1 MDTLNNL
8 LAGFAAALHVG
19 PLLGILLGVFVGS
32 LVGALPGIGPV
43 GAMAVLLP
51 LSFALDPN
59 TGLLMIIGIFLGA
72 QYGGSTTS
80 ILMRVPGEASSVVT
94 AIDGYEMTKRGRAGA
109 ALAVAAVGSFVA
121 GTLAVLLLMLAAGP
135 VSSLAVDLSAPE
147 FLALTVFALFVLA
160 RLSGGTLAST
170 MVAAGLGLALAT
182 VGISQTS
189 GGARYT
195 FGSSALLSGLE
206 ITPVAVGLFGV
217 AEIMVLVAQRGR
229 IPRLPSVKL
238 KEMYP
243 TRAEWRRAV
252 PAIGRGSI
260 IGFLFGL
267 IPGPG
272 GAVSTYASYMLER
285 RMSRHPEEFGR
296 GAIEGVAGPESA
308 NNGAAGGSLVPLLVL
323 GVPFSGATALLLAGF
338 TIHDAIPGPLFI
350 TQQPE
355 LFWSLVAGML
365 LANVALLILNL
376 PLVGIFTT
384 VLRVPRDLLVTA
396 ILLIALVGTF
406 AARNSVT
413 DMVWLVVLG
422 ALGYVMVK
430 LNLSRAAMMLAFV
443 IGPLMERSL
452 LQTLS
457 LAQGNPGYLLGR
469 PVAVAL
475 FALSAVSLV
484 GPLVLSRWT
493 RRRVPSVLSS
503 VIDDD

>member
-8 LAGFAAALHVG
+8 AAGFAAALHVG
-19 PLLGILLGVFVGS
+19 PLLGVLLGVFVGS

-51 LSFALDPN
+51 LSFALDPA
-59 TGLLMIIGIFLGA
+59 TGLLMITGIFLGA

-80 ILMRVPGEASSVVT
+80 ILMRVPGESSSVVT

-109 ALAVAAVGSFVA
+109 ALAVAAIGSFTA

-135 VSSLAVDLSAPE
+135 VSSLAVKLSAPE

-160 RLSGGTLAST
+160 RLSGGTFAST

-182 VGISQTS
+182 IGISATS
-189 GGARYT
+189 GGARFT
-195 FGSSALLSGLE
+195 FGSPALLAGLE

-217 AEIMVLVAQRGR
+217 AEIMVLVSQRGKV
-229 IPRLPSVKL
+229 PALPTVKL
-238 KEMYP
+238 KEMLP
-243 TRAEWRRAV
+243 TGIELRRAA

-260 IGFLFGL
+260 LGFLFGL

-272 GAVSTYASYMLER
+272 GAVSTYASYMLEKR
-285 RMSRHPEEFGR
+285 VSKHPEEFGS

-350 TQQPE
+350 TQQPA
-355 LFWSLVAGML
+355 LFWSLVAGMF
-365 LANVALLILNL
+365 LANIALLILNL

-384 VLRVPRDLLVTA
+384 VLRVPRDLLVA
-396 ILLIALVGTF
+396 GILVIALVGTF
-406 AARNSVT
+406 AARNSIT
-413 DMVWLVVLG
+413 DMVWLIVLG
-422 ALGYVMVK
+422 ALGFLMVK
-430 LNLSRAAMMLAFV
+430 LNLSRAALMLAFV
-443 IGPLMERSL
+443 IAPLMERSL
-452 LQTLS
+452 LQTVS

-469 PVAVAL
+469 PVALAL
-475 FALSAVSLV
+475 LALSAVFVV
-484 GPLVLSRWT
+484 GPPLLARWT
-493 RRRVPSVLSS
+493 RRRMPPILVSPV
-503 VIDDD
+503 DDD

>member
-1 MDTLNNL
+1 MDTWNNL
-8 LAGFAAALHVG
+8 MAGFASAMHVG
-19 PLLGILLGVFVGS
+19 PLLGVLLGVFVGS

-51 LSFALDPN
+51 LSFALDPA
-59 TGLLMIIGIFLGA
+59 TGLLMITGIFLGA

-80 ILMRVPGEASSVVT
+80 ILMRVPGEASSVVA

-135 VSSLAVDLSAPE
+135 VSRLAVDLSSPE

-160 RLSGGTLAST
+160 RLSGGTFAST

-182 VGISQTS
+182 VGISGTS
-189 GGARYT
+189 GGARFT
-195 FGSSALLSGLE
+195 FGSPALLGGLE

-217 AEIMVLVAQRGR
+217 AEIMLLVSQRGK
-229 IPRLPSVKL
+229 IPPLPKVRL
-238 KEMYP
+238 KEMLP
-243 TRAEWRRAV
+243 SRGEWRRAA

-260 IGFLFGL
+260 LGFGFGL
-267 IPGPG
+267 VPGPG
-272 GAVSTYASYMLER
+272 GAVSTYASYMLEKR
-285 RMSRHPEEFGR
+285 ISKRPQEFGK

-350 TQQPE
+350 RQQPE
-355 LFWSLVAGML
+355 LFWSLVAGMF
-365 LANVALLILNL
+365 LANIALLILNL
-376 PLVGIFTT
+376 PLVGIFTS
-384 VLRVPRDLLVTA
+384 VLRVPRDLLVTG
-396 ILLIALVGTF
+396 ILIVALVGTF

-413 DMVWLVVLG
+413 DLVWLIALG
-422 ALGYVMVK
+422 ALGYAMVK
-430 LNLSRAAMMLAFV
+430 LHLSRAALMLAFV

-452 LQTLS
+452 LQTVS
-457 LAQGNPGYLLGR
+457 LAQGNPTYLLGR
-469 PVAVAL
+469 P
-475 FALSAVSLV
+475 FAMVL
-484 GPLVLSRWT
+484 LVLSALFVLAPPLLAHWS
-493 RRRVPSVLSS
+493 RRRLPILAAPV
-503 VIDDD
+503 DDD

>member
-1 MDTLNNL
+1 MPR
-8 LAGFAAALHVG
+8 AGCS
-19 PLLGILLGVFVGS
+19 ILLRQAGGV
-32 LVGALPGIGPV
+32 
-43 GAMAVLLP
+43 
-51 LSFALDPN
+51 
-59 TGLLMIIGIFLGA
+59 
-72 QYGGSTTS
+72 
-80 ILMRVPGEASSVVT
+80 
-94 AIDGYEMTKRGRAGA
+94 IDG
-109 ALAVAAVGSFVA
+109 
-121 GTLAVLLLMLAAGP
+121 P
-135 VSSLAVDLSAPE
+135 
-147 FLALTVFALFVLA
+147 
-160 RLSGGTLAST
+160 
-170 MVAAGLGLALAT
+170 
-182 VGISQTS
+182 
-189 GGARYT
+189 
-195 FGSSALLSGLE
+195 
-206 ITPVAVGLFGV
+206 
-217 AEIMVLVAQRGR
+217 
-229 IPRLPSVKL
+229 
-238 KEMYP
+238 
-243 TRAEWRRAV
+243 RAEWRRAV

-355 LFWSLVAGML
+355 LFWSLVAGMF